1 MGWGS
6 RGSYAVELKDLT
18 ESRLASDISVRFQP
32 DAPTRVQELALISDI
47 EEITAVGPDTVV
59 LLSNAVSTGGWMVSA
74 ALRYAWERRAC
85 AVLAPDHAVTD
96 ATVELARRLN
106 VALLTSR
113 RDITQLGL
121 DIAIQLG
128 IARAGVVARI
138 QAFSEHISQ
147 AASLSE
153 LASLISREF
162 GGSKVQVR
170 VSGAVTVDR
179 EEVPQPSDGTRAD
192 DGEIETLSVDVS
204 HGTADIELVLIG
216 TGGHTRDYAEQTLR
230 AAAPVLRALLHESRL
245 TAILDS
251 LPVMSI
257 ASLIGS
263 AAAGQLD
270 EPALALVL
278 REDHIV
284 ADRYRCVC
292 ILVADRESAGA
303 AVHQVWQQAL
313 PDVPLIAI
321 ADGWLAFV
329 PAGER
334 GARPDSVAEIR
345 RGFGAVRLLGA
356 SIGASA
362 ERAGH
367 GELLDGVREAWLAAR
382 IAGPSGV
389 NGVAEAIGAE
399 VLEFSEIP
407 ARLLDRLVPTELAG
421 RLAGRLFPDLI
432 ADPAA
437 HEIVEAVVTYL
448 GARGSVSGAAELLG
462 VHRNTIQTRIR
473 RAEDLG
479 VPLGDP
485 AAVLS
490 THMLLASLLRSLPR

>member
-1 MGWGS
+1 MEKGA
-6 RGSYAVELKDLT
+6 RGSYSVELKDLT
-18 ESRLASDISVRFQP
+18 ESRLAQDISVLFQP

-47 EEITAVGPDTVV
+47 EEITAVSPDTVV

-85 AVLAPDHAVTD
+85 AVLAPAQAVTE

-121 DIAIQLG
+121 DIAIQVG
-128 IARAGVVARI
+128 IARAGVVARV

-147 AASLSE
+147 ATSVGE

-162 GGSKVQVR
+162 GGSRVQVR
-170 VSGAVTVDR
+170 VSSAITVDF
-179 EEVPQPSDGTRAD
+179 EERRQLADGSHSD

-204 HGTADIELVLIG
+204 HGTVDIELVLIG
-216 TGGHTRDYAEQTLR
+216 TGGRTRAYAEQTLR

-263 AAAGQLD
+263 AAAGQLN
-270 EPALALVL
+270 EPALASVL
-278 REDHIV
+278 REDHAV

-292 ILVADRESAGA
+292 ILVADRESVGV
-303 AVHQVWQQAL
+303 AVHQIWQQVL
-313 PDVPLIAI
+313 PEVPLISI

-329 PAGER
+329 PVGER
-334 GARPDSVAEIR
+334 GTRADSVGEIR
-345 RGFGAVRLLGA
+345 RGFGAVRLLGV
-356 SIGASA
+356 SIGASS
-362 ERAGH
+362 ERTGH
-367 GELLDGVREAWLAAR
+367 DELLDGVREAWLAAR
-382 IAGPSGV
+382 IGAPSGV
-389 NGVAEAIGAE
+389 GGAD

-407 ARLLDRLVPTELAG
+407 ARLLDRLVPPELAS
-421 RLAGRLFPDLI
+421 RLADRLFPDLL
-432 ADPAA
+432 ADLAA
-437 HEIVEAVVTYL
+437 HEIIEAVVTYL
-448 GARGSVSGAAELLG
+448 AARGSVSGAAELLG
-462 VHRNTIQTRIR
+462 VHRNTIQARIR
-473 RAEDLG
+473 RAEELG
-479 VPLGDP
+479 VPLGSPD
-485 AAVLS
+485 AVLS
-490 THMLLASLLRSLPR
+490 THMLLASVLRSRGGSQLG

>member
-1 MGWGS
+1 MSGVS
-6 RGSYAVELKDLT
+6 RGSYSVELKDLT
-18 ESRLASDISVRFQP
+18 ESRLAQELTVLFQS

-47 EEITAVGPDTVV
+47 EEISAVRPDTVV

-85 AVLAPDHAVTD
+85 AVLAPEQAVTE
-96 ATVELARRLN
+96 ATIELARRLN

-128 IARAGVVARI
+128 IARAGVVARV

-147 AASLSE
+147 ATSVSE

-162 GGSKVQVR
+162 GGSRVQVR
-170 VSGAVTVDR
+170 VSGAITVDI
-179 EEVPQPSDGTRAD
+179 EERSRVAEGTFAD

-204 HGTADIELVLIG
+204 HGTAEIELVLIG
-216 TGGHTRDYAEQTLR
+216 FGGHTRDYAEQTLR
-230 AAAPVLRALLHESRL
+230 ATAPVLRALLHESRL
-245 TAILDS
+245 SAILNS

-263 AAAGQLD
+263 AATGQID
-270 EPALALVL
+270 EPALTSMLHQDDV
-278 REDHIV
+278 V
-284 ADRYRCVC
+284 AERYRCIC
-292 ILVADRESAGA
+292 ILVADRENVGA
-303 AVHQVWQQAL
+303 AVHQIWQQAL
-313 PDVPLIAI
+313 PEVPLIAI

-329 PAGER
+329 PVGDR
-334 GARPDSVAEIR
+334 VSDTDSVAVIR

-362 ERAGH
+362 ERSGRS
-367 GELLDGVREAWLAAR
+367 ELIDGVREAWLSAR
-382 IAGPSGV
+382 I
-389 NGVAEAIGAE
+389 GAPHDE
-399 VLEFSEIP
+399 GGADVLEFSQIP
-407 ARLLDRLVPTELAG
+407 ARLLDRLVPHELAN
-421 RLAGRLFPDLI
+421 RLTSRLFPELL
-432 ADPAA
+432 ADPSA

-448 GARGSVSGAAELLG
+448 AARGSVSGAAELLG

-473 RAEDLG
+473 RAEELG
-479 VPLGDP
+479 VPLGSPD
-485 AAVLS
+485 AVLS
-490 THMLLASLLRSLPR
+490 THMLLASVLRSRGNSPLM